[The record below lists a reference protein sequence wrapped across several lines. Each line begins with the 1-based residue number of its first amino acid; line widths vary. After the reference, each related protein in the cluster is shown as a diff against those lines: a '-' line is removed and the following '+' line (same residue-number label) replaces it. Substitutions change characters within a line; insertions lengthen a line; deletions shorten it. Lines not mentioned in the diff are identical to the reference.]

1 MPKKQERPRG
11 DGAFQASLGA
21 AVRTFRQGLGI
32 TQEELAWRARMH
44 RTYVADIER
53 GARNLTLRSV
63 AGLAA
68 ALQVSLAH
76 LLGSASAEHPA
87 GREDGALGEILLVED
102 DPRDAELTLRAFKR
116 ARLTNPV
123 RVARDGAEA
132 LEILLPPEGAAA
144 NLPPPEL
151 VLLDLNLPKVGGLE
165 VLRRMREDPRT
176 RAIPVII
183 LTVSRQDADIAACRR
198 LGAETY
204 IVKPVEFVNLCRV
217 TPNLSLDWA
226 LLPARAGGRRKARA
240 A

>member
-1 MPKKQERPRG
+1 MPKKKEKPRG
-11 DGAFQASLGA
+11 EGAFQASLGA

-63 AGLAA
+63 ACLAA
-68 ALQVSLAH
+68 ALEVSLAH
-76 LLGSASAEHPA
+76 LLGSATAERRDERGPA
-87 GREDGALGEILLVED
+87 PLGEILLVED
-102 DPRDAELTLRAFKR
+102 DPRDVELTLRAFKR

-132 LEILLPPEGAAA
+132 LEILLPAGEGAGG
-144 NLPPPEL
+144 PPPQL
-151 VLLDLNLPKVGGLE
+151 ILLDLNLPKVGGLE
-165 VLRRMREDPRT
+165 VLRRLREDPRT
-176 RAIPVII
+176 RGVPVVV
-183 LTVSRQDADIAACRR
+183 LTVSQQDGDIAACRR
-198 LGAETY
+198 LGADTY

-226 LLPARAGGRRKARA
+226 LLPAGAGGRRRGDA

>member
-1 MPKKQERPRG
+1 VPKKQERPRG

-68 ALQVSLAH
+68 ALEVSLAH
-76 LLGSASAEHPA
+76 LLGSATAEHPPG
-87 GREDGALGEILLVED
+87 GREDASLGEILLVED
-102 DPRDAELTLRAFKR
+102 DPRDAELTLRAFRR

-132 LEILLPPEGAAA
+132 LEILLPPDGAAA
-144 NLPPPEL
+144 PPEL

-165 VLRRMREDPRT
+165 VLRRLREDPRT
-176 RAIPVII
+176 RELPVVV
-183 LTVSRQDADIAACRR
+183 LTVSQQDGDIAACRR
-198 LGAETY
+198 LGVETY

-226 LLPARAGGRRKARA
+226 LLPAKAAGRRKGRA